1 MKRILALASLLALS
15 AGPALAQP
23 KPDPDWPC
31 VQRKVPTISVGA
43 VWSGP
48 PPAEAGPWGK
58 DFEAAA
64 LAQKLASRRTP
75 LDEVDGLIDA
85 FARAAGPERPQ
96 RLTRVFAGVHELIN
110 GERDRIVAG
119 ITRYAQGQR
128 RLAERIRE
136 EADQVSAAKDAPDA
150 ETSKEVQELETRFAW
165 DRRIFEER
173 NQALEYVCETPVLL
187 EQRLFEISRKIQGRL

>member
-1 MKRILALASLLALS
+1 MIRILTLASLLALA

-48 PPAEAGPWGK
+48 PPAEAGAWGR

-85 FARAAGPERPQ
+85 FARGAGP
-96 RLTRVFAGVHELIN
+96 
-110 GERDRIVAG
+110 
-119 ITRYAQGQR
+119 
-128 RLAERIRE
+128 
-136 EADQVSAAKDAPDA
+136 SARSASPGSSRAS
-150 ETSKEVQELETRFAW
+150 TS
-165 DRRIFEER
+165 
-173 NQALEYVCETPVLL
+173 
-187 EQRLFEISRKIQGRL
+187 